1 MTSVDDFASD
11 LMAELKNYS
20 QDITDG
26 MKKSIDVVGKE
37 VNATIKEHVTFKGS
51 GAYVKSF
58 RIAKTSEDFYSKT
71 KTWYVADPHYR
82 LTHLLENGHA
92 MPQGGRS
99 KAYPHIKY
107 GADLA
112 EKRMLELSKEAVE
125 NARR

>member
-11 LMAELKNYS
+11 LMAELQNYS
-20 QDITDG
+20 QDITDN

-51 GAYVKSF
+51 GEYVKSF
-58 RIAKTSEDFYSKT
+58 RVAKTHEDFYSKT
-71 KTWYVADPHYR
+71 KTWYVAAPHYR
-82 LTHLLENGHA
+82 LTHLLEKGHA

-112 EKRMLELSKEAVE
+112 EKRMLELAEEAVE
-125 NARR
+125 NAGR